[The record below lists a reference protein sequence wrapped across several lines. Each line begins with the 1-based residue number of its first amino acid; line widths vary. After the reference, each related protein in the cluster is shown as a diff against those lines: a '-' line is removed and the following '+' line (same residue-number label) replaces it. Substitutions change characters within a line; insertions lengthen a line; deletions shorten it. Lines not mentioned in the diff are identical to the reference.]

1 MEEALKQDVLREI
14 RSGDGKLLLHDE
26 VETKPGTYE
35 IIPIWEAVEES
46 DVMTPKELYQMVM
59 DEAYNVDYQRVAV
72 VSLLFPAS
80 STLIFQTDEQAPLPA
95 TLQAIVRRV
104 ATGLEDGSDFVCVLR

>member
-46 DVMTPKELYQMVM
+46 DVMTPKELYKMVT

-72 VSLLFPAS
+72 VSLPFPCTFHAS
-80 STLIFQTDEQAPLPA
+80 LAN
-95 TLQAIVRRV
+95 LQ
-104 ATGLEDGSDFVCVLR
+104 DG